1 MRVRKDR
8 GVHPNKQEE
17 IMNKLNYP
25 LDIQL
30 FAEGGDDATGTQPT
44 TVTTPPIDYEKL
56 AEVVSRRSS
65 GTEEKVLQG
74 YFKDQRLNPE
84 QAKEAINQYKQA
96 QIIKQQQEAEA
107 LQKIKEENEQ
117 LKAKMLNADIDKKVA
132 ELAGTLGVQSEKVP
146 FLNKLIDRTNAA
158 KEDGTLQDDNIKAA
172 IEEVLKAFP
181 DFKSTTQ
188 QQKQGFKIG
197 ADGNQQ
203 PQQTGNVS
211 LKDAIAARLGK

>member
-1 MRVRKDR
+1 
-8 GVHPNKQEE
+8 
-17 IMNKLNYP
+17 MNKLNYP

-30 FAEGGDDATGTQPT
+30 FAEGEGAQGGGQPAGQSA
-44 TVTTPPIDYEKL
+44 TPPASATAPLDINYDKL
-56 AEVVSRRSS
+56 ADVVSKRST

-74 YFKDQRLNPE
+74 YFKSQGLNPE
-84 QAKEAINQYKQA
+84 QAKEAIHQYKQA
-96 QIIKQQQEAEA
+96 QIAKQQQEAAA

-158 KEDGTLQDDNIKAA
+158 KEDGTLQDENIKAA

-188 QQKQGFKIG
+188 TSGFQQIGGATGQGAGGNAIDEALDKIFG
-197 ADGNQQ
+197 V
-203 PQQTGNVS
+203 TR
-211 LKDAIAARLGK
+211 K